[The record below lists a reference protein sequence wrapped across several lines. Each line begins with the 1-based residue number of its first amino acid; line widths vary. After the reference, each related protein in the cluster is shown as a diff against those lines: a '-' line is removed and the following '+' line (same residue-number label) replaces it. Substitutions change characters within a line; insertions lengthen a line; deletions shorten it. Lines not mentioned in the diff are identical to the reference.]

1 MKRISHLLFSLAR
14 RTPARPL
21 CHALWLLCLA
31 SLLWACSDDGA
42 TAPSTAGCE
51 TVSCKVAVVMPR
63 SLHPGL
69 KPLAAW
75 SRITLQHAQEGLPR
89 QLKLEL
95 EWIDEDS
102 VGWEDR
108 VRQLA
113 ADSTCRAIVGP
124 YYSVH
129 ATTAALACAATDKTL
144 VLPTV
149 TSAEVQRAFAGKGF
163 MWCLSEPDI
172 AQCELM
178 LTNAQLHGAQGV
190 YQIVHTGVYGQTFL
204 DWVGYQA
211 TELGLKLYRTWTYS
225 SPEELPA
232 ILSELEEEV
241 LLHNAEDPFQ
251 ALLFIPDGA
260 DDMEAMEAY
269 QAESVLPYVLRT
281 LCADVACSDEVAA
294 RLQSSSTP
302 YEGYTLSASPMSGFN
317 EAYKNYFGCYP
328 KGGEAQFYDALLLTF
343 YGLCYSDV
351 HGTPL
356 NESLCRVVDARGTA
370 YSWLEDD
377 VALAIRALRSGTV
390 PNVDGASGPLE
401 FDAKKYTSV
410 LHSVFQ
416 RWKLNEGAYSYV
428 GYESTDGSLRTSNTS
443 VIWDWAKS
451 FQQFDEGLR
460 VDYPERD
467 DCWALIVATSTSWN
481 NYRHQADAFAM
492 YQTLRR
498 QGMDDD
504 HILLIVSDGYA
515 YNNQNIWPGEIR
527 VRSGGENVY
536 APAAIDYRLEDLEP
550 TDLQALL
557 SGQTSERLP
566 KAIRPKATDNVFV
579 FWSGHGNYGS
589 LPWGERGKSL
599 QASQM
604 RDMLSALQAGG
615 HYRQLFLAIEA
626 CYSGSI
632 GEACEGIPGLL
643 VMTAANSDEPS
654 WAEQKNADMHIYLS
668 NTFTRTFEE
677 SVDEQ
682 PGITLRELYYNLA
695 RTTSGS
701 HVMVYNE
708 ANFGNL
714 YQTRMTDFLP

>member
-1 MKRISHLLFSLAR
+1 MKRISHLFFSMAR
-14 RTPARPL
+14 RPQVRRL
-21 CHALWLLCLA
+21 CHALWLLCLVCQL
-31 SLLWACSDDGA
+31 SSCSDSEGSDLSA
-42 TAPSTAGCE
+42 AGSE
-51 TVSCKVAVVMPR
+51 TVSCKVAVVMPAV
-63 SLHPGL
+63 LHED
-69 KPLAAW
+69 
-75 SRITLQHAQEGLPR
+75 LQHMATWFRVTQDHAQEGLSR
-89 QLKLEL
+89 KLRLEL
-95 EWIDEDS
+95 EWIDEDAPD
-102 VGWEDR
+102 WEER
-108 VRQLA
+108 VRELA
-113 ADSTCRAIVGP
+113 ADSTCRAIIGP

-129 ATTAALACAATDKTL
+129 ATTAALACAATGKTL

-149 TSAEVQRAFAGKGF
+149 TSAEVQRTFAGKGF

-172 AQCELM
+172 AQSELM
-178 LTNAQLHGAQGV
+178 LTNAQLNGAQGV

-211 TELGLKLYRTWTYS
+211 TELGLQLYHTWTYS
-225 SPEELPA
+225 SPDELPA

-241 LLHNAEDPFQ
+241 MQHNAEDPFQ
-251 ALLFIPDGA
+251 TLLFIPDGA
-260 DDMEAMEAY
+260 ADMQVMDAY
-269 QAESVLPYVLRT
+269 QNESMLPYILHT
-281 LCADVACSDEVAA
+281 LCSDVACSEEVATLLA
-294 RLQSSSTP
+294 SSTTP
-302 YEGYTLSASPMSGFN
+302 YEGYTLSASPLSGFN
-317 EAYKNYFGCYP
+317 EAYKAYFGSYP

-356 NESLCRVVDARGTA
+356 NESLCRVVDARGAA

-377 VALAIRALRSGTV
+377 MGLAIQALRSGTV
-390 PNVDGASGPLE
+390 PNVDGAAGPFE

-416 RWKLNEGAYSYV
+416 RWKLKQGTFSYV

-451 FQQFDEGLR
+451 YQQFDESLR
-460 VDYPERD
+460 VDYPDRN

-527 VRSGGENVY
+527 VRSEGENVY
-536 APAAIDYRLEDLEP
+536 APEAIDYRLEDLEP

-566 KAIRPKATDNVFV
+566 KAISPKADDNVFV
-579 FWSGHGNYGS
+579 FWSGHGSYGS

-599 QASQM
+599 QAGQM
-604 RDMLSALQAGG
+604 RDMLAALQAGG

-632 GEACEGIPGLL
+632 GETCEGIPGLL
-643 VMTAANSDEPS
+643 IMTAANSNEPS

-677 SVDEQ
+677 SVGEQ
-682 PGITLRELYYNLA
+682 PDITLRDLYYNLA

-708 ANFGNL
+708 GSFGNL